1 MPSQRWCLR
10 YDDRCHLCLRA
21 MGWLR
26 RLDRHHRL
34 IFLPLSENPD
44 GSLDAVQVISPNGQV
59 LAGWDGIVALMRLFP
74 PLRPLAWLG
83 SLPPIRRLGRRLYR
97 FIAANRYRLFGRR

>member
-1 MPSQRWCLR
+1 
-10 YDDRCHLCLRA
+10 

-26 RLDRHHRL
+26 RLDRHCRL

-97 FIAANRYRLFGRR
+97 FIAAHRYRLFGRR

>member
-1 MPSQRWCLR
+1 
-10 YDDRCHLCLRA
+10 
-21 MGWLR
+21 
-26 RLDRHHRL
+26 
-34 IFLPLSENPD
+34 
-44 GSLDAVQVISPNGQV
+44 

-97 FIAANRYRLFGRR
+97 FIAAHRYRLFGRR